1 MAAKK
6 PEDAIA
12 PAAPA
17 AEPVVGEAAPASE
30 PVPQAEGADAPVATP
45 ITTLPALRVTA
56 KVAGF
61 RRAGIAWP
69 GEPVTVPRGALS
81 AEQIEQIKVE
91 PMLVVE
97 EIEAPV

>member
-6 PEDAIA
+6 PEDTTA
-12 PAAPA
+12 PAAPV
-17 AEPVVGEAAPASE
+17 AEPVVGEAAAAPE
-30 PVPQAEGADAPVATP
+30 PVPQAEAADVPVATP

-61 RRAGIAWP
+61 RRAGLAWP
-69 GEPVTVPRGALS
+69 DQPVTVPRGALS
-81 AEQIEQIKVE
+81 ADRIEQIKAE

-97 EIEAPV
+97 EIAAPV